1 MISFMTDSKGARFG
15 SKTSMLEMVGI
26 TLPFLLY
33 PNLLVNQHVVFST
46 DNVGCFFGWEN
57 MSVKGDETASILV
70 KAVLLM
76 SAFLGT
82 TVHVVH
88 IPRKTTWEN
97 IVADKLSRKNT
108 TKHAVRKLGFFWR
121 HSGAKLLF

>member
-1 MISFMTDSKGARFG
+1 M
-15 SKTSMLEMVGI
+15 
-26 TLPFLLY
+26 
-33 PNLLVNQHVVFST
+33 
-46 DNVGCFFGWEN
+46 
-57 MSVKGDETASILV
+57 KGDVTASILV

-97 IVADKLSRKNT
+97 IVADKLSRRKT
-108 TKHAVRKLGFFWR
+108 TTRAVRKLLNSFSTTKVPSFFSNWLSHPSEDWNLPR
-121 HSGAKLLF
+121 KCLDFVQTIV

>member
-1 MISFMTDSKGARFG
+1 
-15 SKTSMLEMVGI
+15 
-26 TLPFLLY
+26 
-33 PNLLVNQHVVFST
+33 
-46 DNVGCFFGWEN
+46 

-108 TKHAVRKLGFFWR
+108 TKHAVRKLLDSFGATVVPNFFSDWL
-121 HSGAKLLF
+121 SCPSEDWDLPQKCLEFVQSIV

>member
-1 MISFMTDSKGARFG
+1 M
-15 SKTSMLEMVGI
+15 
-26 TLPFLLY
+26 
-33 PNLLVNQHVVFST
+33 
-46 DNVGCFFGWEN
+46 
-57 MSVKGDETASILV
+57 KGDVTASILV

-97 IVADKLSRKNT
+97 IVADKLSRRKT
-108 TKHAVRKLGFFWR
+108 TTHAVRKLLNSFSTTKVPSFFRNWLSHPSEDWNLPR
-121 HSGAKLLF
+121 KCLDFVQTIV